1 NGGKGSL
8 YYQFGRKDPFPAATA
23 TSGTT
28 SAAWL
33 GTGSST
39 WDITAAA
46 YASAASGTKTTADGV
61 NNPMLFYEGS
71 STYYNWCS
79 EAQDL
84 TYLWND
90 TQAALASGKKS
101 IFDPSPAGWK
111 LPTITANSSAGTPW
125 HGLTANLTSSVATF
139 FTNAKYPANGLR
151 YYTTGAMHYVGA
163 YGFYWSASPS
173 SETYGYRMGFYSS
186 AVFPATNNSHRSIGL
201 QVRPVLE

>member
-1 NGGKGSL
+1 
-8 YYQFGRKDPFPAATA
+8 
-23 TSGTT
+23 SGTT

-39 WDITAAA
+39 WDITDAA

-71 STYYNWCS
+71 TTYRNWCS

-90 TQAALASGKKS
+90 IQAALASGKKS

-125 HGLTANLTSSVATF
+125 YGLTANLTSFVATF
-139 FTNAKYPANGLR
+139 FTNAKYPAGGFRNH
-151 YYTTGAMHYVGA
+151 TSGAMANVRT
-163 YGFYWSASPS
+163 YGRYWSASPN
-173 SETYGYRMGFYSS
+173 SETYGWSMTFSS
-186 AVFPATNNSHRSIGL
+186 SGVFPASTTDRSAGF